1 MSRITDVVQK
11 FNILIVNQSIIDM
24 CASFLAILTAVV
36 EVDGTR
42 VSSGSTWDQFICRI
56 WLTRMPLWASVAV
69 STVESVFNTG
79 TKHPAHSVW
88 LIILKRTFK
97 VRKYDW

>member
-1 MSRITDVVQK
+1 MMSRITDVVQK

-24 CASFLAILTAVV
+24 YASFLAILTAVM
-36 EVDGTR
+36 DGTR
-42 VSSGSTWDQFICRI
+42 MSSGSTWDQFVCRI
-56 WLTRMPLWASVAV
+56 WLTGMPLWASVAV

-79 TKHPAHSVW
+79 TKQPAHSVW

-97 VRKYDW
+97 VRKYDL